1 MTETAADIGFGAEFG
16 IEGETPGTYVAL
28 AEVVA
33 ITPPG
38 MTREKVEATHLK
50 SPEAYKE
57 YIAALFDTGD
67 VSLTLNFVPSA
78 TDALFTA
85 FHAASGKYQI
95 TFPNG
100 VMMRFNGFFTGYTP
114 PELTPEGKMES
125 TATVARK
132 SGKPTLHAA
141 AGAAPVNSVLPA
153 VSGVAQEGETL
164 TAFAGIWSGGPTFAF
179 QWQELISAVWTNIS
193 GATSQTLVVPGGS
206 TIGRPV
212 RVVVTASNAAGSA
225 TANSVQTAAVIAE

>member
-1 MTETAADIGFGAEFG
+1 MTTADIGYNASFE
-16 IEGETPGTYVAL
+16 IEGDTPGTYVAV

-33 ITPPG
+33 VTPPG
-38 MTREKVEATHLK
+38 VTREAVEATHLK
-50 SPEAYKE
+50 SPDRYKE
-57 YIAALFDTGD
+57 FIAGLKEAGEA
-67 VSLTLNFVPSA
+67 SLTLNFVPSA
-78 TDALFTA
+78 TDALYTA
-85 FHAASGKYQI
+85 FDDPDGKYQI

-100 VMMRFNGFFTGYTP
+100 VMLRFNGFFTAYNP
-114 PELTPEGKMES
+114 PELTAGGKMEA
-125 TATVARK
+125 TATVKAT
-132 SGKPTLHAA
+132 GKPTLHAA